1 MLIYNPLN
9 QFEIVPIFL
18 FQFWHNNIIINNFS
32 FYSIFLIFLI
42 CFLFL
47 LNKKQKLLFFSNI
60 FYFFFIKIY
69 FFLQSILKQNIFTHP
84 FFIQSFFPLSFS
96 LFCMILF
103 TNIFGLIPFSFTS
116 TSYIIETFLLSCSF
130 FIGLTLLAIFF
141 QGLNSFIQTFIPQDI
156 PVALKPLLI
165 VIEVISYVSR
175 AFSLAIRLFANM
187 MAGHTLLHILSDFS
201 LKLGKIKYLYLIF
214 PLIIV
219 LLISILEVGVSFLQ
233 AYVFILLIAL
243 YYNDSLK
250 INQNLLY
257 QKKILISLNF
267 YEILNKNLI
276 LKLKKL

>member
-1 MLIYNPLN
+1 MFFYNPLN
-9 QFEIVPIFL
+9 QFEIFPFFFFKLWSSFFIF
-18 FQFWHNNIIINNFS
+18 NFFN
-32 FYSIFLIFLI
+32 FYSIFLILLL
-42 CFLFL
+42 CFCFL

-96 LFCMILF
+96 LFSMILF

-141 QGLNSFIQTFIPQDI
+141 QGLNNFIHTFIPQDI

-165 VIEVISYVSR
+165 IIEIISYVSR

-250 INQNLLY
+250 INQNILY
-257 QKKILISLNF
+257 KKKILVSFKFYDNLNM
-267 YEILNKNLI
+267 NLI
-276 LKLKKL
+276 LKLKNR